1 MKNES
6 LPITPEAVDTTNPDV
21 INETYTNLNN
31 KYHKLYQFVMNYS
44 EYIYSRHDYANNKVP
59 LTMVEVHTLSYIE
72 DHPGVT
78 ATELVAYW
86 EKTKGAISQVL
97 SKLEKTGLITKE
109 TTATNA
115 KTKHLY
121 ITDKGVQISQTHKR
135 FDIQD
140 IQETMTKL
148 NEQCSA
154 EEINAF
160 LKVIAIY
167 NDMLKNEAQ

>member
-1 MKNES
+1 MGE
-6 LPITPEAVDTTNPDV
+6 
-21 INETYTNLNN
+21 N
-31 KYHKLYQFVMNYS
+31 KGRDFSSTIQIGK
-44 EYIYSRHDYANNKVP
+44 SR
-59 LTMVEVHTLSYIE
+59 
-72 DHPGVT
+72 
-78 ATELVAYW
+78 
-86 EKTKGAISQVL
+86 
-97 SKLEKTGLITKE
+97 LITKE

>member
-86 EKTKGAISQVL
+86 EKTKGAISQYYPNWK
-97 SKLEKTGLITKE
+97 SRPNHEE

-115 KTKHLY
+115 KNQAPVHYRQGRTNSAKRTSAL
-121 ITDKGVQISQTHKR
+121 ISRIFK
-135 FDIQD
+135 
-140 IQETMTKL
+140 KP
-148 NEQCSA
+148 
-154 EEINAF
+154 
-160 LKVIAIY
+160 
-167 NDMLKNEAQ
+167 

>member
-72 DHPGVT
+72 DHPALRLQSWSPIGRKQR
-78 ATELVAYW
+78 A
-86 EKTKGAISQVL
+86 
-97 SKLEKTGLITKE
+97 
-109 TTATNA
+109 
-115 KTKHLY
+115 
-121 ITDKGVQISQTHKR
+121 R
-135 FDIQD
+135 
-140 IQETMTKL
+140 
-148 NEQCSA
+148 
-154 EEINAF
+154 F
-160 LKVIAIY
+160 LKYYPNWKKQA
-167 NDMLKNEAQ
+167 